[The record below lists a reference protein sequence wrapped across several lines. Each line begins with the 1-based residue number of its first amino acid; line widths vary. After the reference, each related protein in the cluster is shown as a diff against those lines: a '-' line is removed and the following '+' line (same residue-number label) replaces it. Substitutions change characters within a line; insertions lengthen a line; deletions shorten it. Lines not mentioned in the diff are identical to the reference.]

1 MSSQLSSGTHLHHG
15 AVCRGAFDELTNE
28 LWEVEL
34 ISRCRVSRVQGPAGE
49 LQEGL
54 GASWPDDKVAQG
66 VLVVCR
72 QSWDL
77 PTLARTLLS
86 NVRQACGA
94 LIGGVWLWV
103 WRGLKFFPLFF
114 FKFYHWVV
122 FLFHPVLLPQM
133 RLLNLQLS
141 IFPSTVQPCN

>member
-15 AVCRGAFDELTNE
+15 AVCRGAFDELTNQ

-34 ISRCRVSRVQGPAGE
+34 ISRCGFSRAQGPAGE

-77 PTLARTLLS
+77 PTACRHSSVECASGLLCPHRRC
-86 NVRQACGA
+86 VVM
-94 LIGGVWLWV
+94 GVERVEIL
-103 WRGLKFFPLFF
+103 LLPSFF
-114 FKFYHWVV
+114 FFQILSLGS
-122 FLFHPVLLPQM
+122 LF
-133 RLLNLQLS
+133 
-141 IFPSTVQPCN
+141 IPSCASSPN